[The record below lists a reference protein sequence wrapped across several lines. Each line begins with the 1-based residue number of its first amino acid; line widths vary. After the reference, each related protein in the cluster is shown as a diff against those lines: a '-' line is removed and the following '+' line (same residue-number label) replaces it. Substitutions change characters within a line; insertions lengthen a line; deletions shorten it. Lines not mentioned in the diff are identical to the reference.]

1 MANFKFIVKK
11 GAGAPV
17 SGTLVTGELGY
28 NTSLKKLYIGN
39 TSAVASPVSMEGLV
53 HISALG
59 TASLPGYTFTG
70 DLNTGIFSA
79 GADLLGLVTNG
90 VERLR
95 VTATGSVG
103 IGTTSPAERL
113 EVSGNVRTSGQY
125 QYGANAYT
133 AYNSTDQSID
143 FIFN

>member
-17 SGTLVTGELGY
+17 SGTLVTGELGF
-28 NTSLKKLYIGN
+28 NTTLKKLYVGN
-39 TSAVASPVSMEGLV
+39 TSAAASGISMDGLTHVS
-53 HISALG
+53 SLG

-95 VTATGSVG
+95 VTSTGDIG
-103 IGTTSPAERL
+103 IGTTSPAQKL
-113 EVSGNVRTSGQY
+113 DVVGNVRTSGQY
-125 QYGANAYT
+125 QYGASAYT
-133 AYNSTDQSID
+133 EYNSTDKSID
-143 FIFN
+143 FVFN

>member
-11 GAGAPV
+11 GAGAPL

-28 NTSLKKLYIGN
+28 NTSLKKLYVGN
-39 TSAVASPVSMEGLV
+39 TSALPSPISMEGLV
-53 HISALG
+53 HIAAGGTNSA
-59 TASLPGYTFTG
+59 PGYTFSG

-79 GADLLGLVTNG
+79 AADVLSMATNG

-95 VTATGSVG
+95 VTSTGNIG

-133 AYNSTDQSID
+133 EYNSTDKSID